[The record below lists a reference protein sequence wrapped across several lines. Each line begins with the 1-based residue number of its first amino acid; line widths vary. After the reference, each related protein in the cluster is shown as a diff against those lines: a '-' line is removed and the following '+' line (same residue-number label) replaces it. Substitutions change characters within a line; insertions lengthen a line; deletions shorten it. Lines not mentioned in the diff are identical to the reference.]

1 MAFFDP
7 TRPAYL
13 ANPYPALA
21 RLRKEEPVH
30 WSAGLRAW
38 VCTRYEE
45 CSLALH
51 DGSRF
56 TTDPTLTESPR
67 AEAIL
72 AHRKSVPLGKVAT
85 LGTTS
90 GEAHRRLRQVVNPV
104 FAPAAVKSL
113 ETGIAADVEALLDA
127 APAGQPVEFMAAF
140 ANVLPRRV
148 MLRVMGFPPDHAEE
162 LQHAFAAIEVTRSN
176 PSAGSPADAMHAQE
190 ALAGQLESLLSAGAA
205 EATVLGALGH
215 ARGSDANLSPDEVL
229 SVAAH
234 IATVGADPTS
244 GALGNALLALA
255 THPDAAEDLRA
266 DPSLTRSAVHEF
278 LRFDSPTHIAP
289 RFAVVETE
297 LGGRRVRRGDAVL
310 AVVGAANRD
319 PAVFEKPDRLDI
331 HRDAR
336 KQLSFGQGEH
346 ICLGMGLALS
356 MLETGLNAIL
366 RRWPTMEVASEPVY
380 SGSIEL
386 RVPDSLILRFA

>member
-1 MAFFDP
+1 VAFFDP

-13 ANPYPALA
+13 ANPYPALG
-21 RLRKEEPVH
+21 RLRAQEPVH

-51 DGSRF
+51 DNSLF
-56 TTDPTLTESPR
+56 TTDPTLTQSPR
-67 AEAIL
+67 AAAIL
-72 AHRKSVPLGKVAT
+72 AHRRSVPLGEVAT
-85 LGTTS
+85 LGSTS

-113 ETGIAADVEALLDA
+113 EPSIASEVDALLDA
-127 APAGQPVEFMAAF
+127 IPAGQPFEFMSTF
-140 ANVLPRRV
+140 ANVLPSRV
-148 MLRVMGFPPDHAEE
+148 MFRVMGFPPEQAED
-162 LQHAFAAIEVTRSN
+162 LQRALAAIEVSRSN
-176 PSAGSPADAMHAQE
+176 PRAGSTAAAVQAQE
-190 ALAGQLESLLSAGAA
+190 TLAAGM
-205 EATVLGALGH
+205 EPRSRSVVEGSVLGVLGQAL
-215 ARGSDANLSPDEVL
+215 SSEANLGPEEVL

-255 THPDAAEDLRA
+255 THPEAAEALRA
-266 DPSLTRSAVHEF
+266 DPSQMHAAVHEF
-278 LRFDSPTHIAP
+278 LRYDSPTHIAP
-289 RFAVVETE
+289 RFAVTDTE
-297 LGGRRVRRGDAVL
+297 LGGRRIRRGDAVL

-319 PAVFEKPDRLDI
+319 PAAFEDPDRLDI

-336 KQLSFGQGEH
+336 KQIAFGQGEH

-356 MLETGLNAIL
+356 ILETALNAIL
-366 RRWPTMEVASEPVY
+366 RRWPAIELANEPVY
-380 SGSIEL
+380 GGSIEL
-386 RVPDSLILRFA
+386 RVPDRLVLR